1 MNGMQGDG
9 CHEHQRNPKIDM
21 AGIGIA
27 GLFHLLIA
35 VELMPFAKALLSS
48 PLIHTPGC
56 GSYLQEVAK

>member
-1 MNGMQGDG
+1 MT
-9 CHEHQRNPKIDM
+9 
-21 AGIGIA
+21 GICIA

-48 PLIHTPGC
+48 PLLYTPGC